1 MHWASGGG
9 RDSMKLV
16 DYLEKQDILPNL
28 TAMTKDDVLA
38 ELATALAGRH
48 SSLTAEEVLQVLH
61 ERELLGS
68 TGIGD
73 GIAIPHGKLRNSG
86 NLMLLFARSC
96 NGVAFG
102 ALDGRPVQLFF
113 VLLAP
118 QSAAGLHLK
127 VLARISRMLKDPEV
141 RRELIMAP
149 DADALYTIIMQQ
161 DQRF

>member
-1 MHWASGGG
+1 MEGT
-9 RDSMKLV
+9 V
-16 DYLEKQDILPNL
+16 EKQDILPDL
-28 TAMTKDDVLA
+28 MATTKDDVLA
-38 ELATALAGRH
+38 ELATSLAGRH
-48 SSLTAEEVLQVLH
+48 PSLTKEDVLQVLH
-61 ERELLGS
+61 ERERLGS

-96 NGVAFG
+96 TGVAFG

-127 VLARISRMLKDPEV
+127 VLARISRILKDPAV
-141 RRELIMAP
+141 RRELIMAQ
-149 DADALYTIIMQQ
+149 DTDALYTIIKQQ